1 MIPMEGIGTE
11 RKLRRDRIVTRL
23 HGTSH
28 DQGVLDTLIR
38 NIRLG
43 FAIVEALVADKT
55 YLSRPAVQ

>member
-1 MIPMEGIGTE
+1 MEGMETE
-11 RKLRRDRIVTRL
+11 RKLSRDRIATRL
-23 HGTSH
+23 HDTSH

-43 FAIVEALVADKT
+43 FVIVEALVADKT